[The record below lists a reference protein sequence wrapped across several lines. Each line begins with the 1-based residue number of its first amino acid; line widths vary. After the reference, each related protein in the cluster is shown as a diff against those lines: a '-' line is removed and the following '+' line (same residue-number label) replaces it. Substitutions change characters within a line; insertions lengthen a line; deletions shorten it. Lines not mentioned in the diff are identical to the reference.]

1 MTRRPPTRTLL
12 VWGLLLVLVNL
23 PLVHVAWTRSRGDGG
38 SVSGSGLVVTLVA
51 DVVLLGVLLML
62 VQGRGPR
69 RRTRAQLHAV
79 ALGDLERGEPGSALD
94 RIAGTEYLIRG
105 EVADRAADRVVLDL
119 GDRRVVVLLDGHA
132 NPVGPQESAQV
143 RGRLID

>member
-1 MTRRPPTRTLL
+1 M
-12 VWGLLLVLVNL
+12 WGLLVVLVNL
-23 PLVHVAWTRSRGDGG
+23 PLLDVAWGRARGEDG
-38 SVSGSGLVVTLVA
+38 SVSTSGWVVTVVA
-51 DVVLLGVLLML
+51 DLVLVGVLLML
-62 VQGRGPR
+62 LQGRGPR
-69 RRTRAQLHAV
+69 LRTRAPLHAV

-105 EVADRAADRVVLDL
+105 EVADQAEDRVVLDL

-132 NPVGPQESAQV
+132 NPVGREESAQV

>member
-12 VWGLLLVLVNL
+12 VWGLLVVLVNL
-23 PLVHVAWTRSRGDGG
+23 PVLDVALTRSTGHGG
-38 SVSGSGLVVTLVA
+38 SVTGSGVVVTVVA
-51 DVVLLGVLLML
+51 DLVLLGVLLML

-69 RRTRAQLHAV
+69 LRTRAPLHAV
-79 ALGDLERGEPGSALD
+79 ALDDLERGEPGSALD

-105 EVADRAADRVVLDL
+105 QVADRAEDRVVLDL

-132 NPVGPQESAQV
+132 NPVEPPQTAQV